1 MKAWHKE
8 VIRVHYKD
16 TDQMGVVHHG
26 NYVNLF
32 ELGRTEW
39 MRHAGIPYSKM
50 EDMGLLLPVMDLN
63 INYQKSA
70 RYDDLLVI
78 YTKVSNFSKVRLQ
91 FDYEARLIPNN
102 DFPGEIADTPTGEL
116 LAKGS
121 TVHMWVTRDWKPAR
135 IDRFAPEVY
144 ALFQEA

>member
-1 MKAWHKE
+1 MKHGWHKE

-32 ELGRTEW
+32 EIGRTEW

-78 YTKVSNFSKVRLQ
+78 YTKVSHFSKVRLQ
-91 FDYEARLIPNN
+91 FDYEARLIN
-102 DFPGEIADTPTGEL
+102 DSQGEIADTPTGEL

-135 IDRFAPEVY
+135 IDRLAPDVY

>member
-1 MKAWHKE
+1 MEQGLHKE

-32 ELGRTEW
+32 EIGRTEW
-39 MRHAGIPYSKM
+39 MRQAGIPYSKM
-50 EDMGLLLPVMDLN
+50 EEMGLLLPVMDLT

-70 RYDDLLVI
+70 HYDDQVVI
-78 YTKVSNFSKVRLQ
+78 YTSVSNVSKVRIQ
-91 FDYEARLIPNN
+91 FDYEARLLQEEQEATDLPS
-102 DFPGEIADTPTGEL
+102 GEL

-121 TVHMWVTRDWKPAR
+121 TVHMWVNRDWKPAR
-135 IDRFAPEVY
+135 IDRLAPEVF
-144 ALFQEA
+144 AKLQAM

>member
-1 MKAWHKE
+1 MEQGWHKE

-32 ELGRTEW
+32 EIGRTEW

-50 EDMGLLLPVMDLN
+50 EEMGLLLPVMDLT
-63 INYQKSA
+63 INYQRSA
-70 RYDDLLVI
+70 HYDDQVVI
-78 YTKVSNFSKVRLQ
+78 YTSVSNVSKVRIQ
-91 FDYEARLIPNN
+91 FDYEARLLQEEQEATDLPS
-102 DFPGEIADTPTGEL
+102 GEL

-121 TVHMWVTRDWKPAR
+121 TVHMWVNRDWKPAR
-135 IDRFAPEVY
+135 IDRLAPEVF
-144 ALFQEA
+144 AKLQAM

>member
-1 MKAWHKE
+1 MEQGWHKE

-32 ELGRTEW
+32 EIGRTEW

-50 EDMGLLLPVMDLN
+50 EEMGLLLPVMDLT

-70 RYDDLLVI
+70 HYDDQVVI
-78 YTKVSNFSKVRLQ
+78 YTSVSNVSKVRIQ
-91 FDYEARLIPNN
+91 FDYEARLLQEEQEATDLPS
-102 DFPGEIADTPTGEL
+102 GEL

-121 TVHMWVTRDWKPAR
+121 TVHMWVNRDWKPAR
-135 IDRFAPEVY
+135 IDRLAPEVF
-144 ALFQEA
+144 AKLQAM